1 MKAISKV
8 LAGTAAALLLFAG
21 CSSDSADDAADTT
34 PPAAMTSAPATSAP
48 PTAPSPAGDIA
59 AVAAGAPDLS
69 TLVTALTAA
78 GLVETLQGPGP
89 FTVFAPTN
97 EAFAALPEGVLDK
110 LVKPENKDALT
121 SVLTYHVVS
130 GKVPSSEVK
139 AGKVKTVEGSEITIT
154 TTDGVKVNDAKVV
167 TVDVMA
173 DNGVVHVIDAVLL
186 PPGFDPKDLK

>member
-1 MKAISKV
+1 MKAIPKV
-8 LAGTAAALLLFAG
+8 LAGTAAALLLLAG
-21 CSSDSADDAADTT
+21 CSSSDSDSTEATS
-34 PPAAMTSAPATSAP
+34 PPAVMTTEASAPAASPTSL
-48 PTAPSPAGDIA
+48 GDIA

-97 EAFAALPEGVLDK
+97 EAFEALPAGVLDK

-121 SVLTYHVVS
+121 SVLTYHVIS
-130 GKVPSSEVK
+130 GKVPSSEVT
-139 AGKVKTVEGSEITIT
+139 AGKVKTVEGSDITIT
-154 TTDGVKVNDAKVV
+154 TTDGVQVNGAKVV
-167 TVDVMA
+167 TADVMA

-186 PPGFDPKDLK
+186 PPGFDPEALK